1 MPSYLLNQALKV
13 IVDIDMQ
20 DVVPCRL
27 LPSFHRPTRQGSCS
41 GNDFMD
47 EEISS
52 ASSTDINSLYYRLC
66 GDIEEV
72 TIKAPNAKHNS
83 PKVEIIVSLTFM
95 DHTMKTC
102 LRHIL
107 EVSSYSCRK
116 N

>member
-1 MPSYLLNQALKV
+1 MHSYLLNQVLKV

-20 DVVPCRL
+20 DVVVPCRL

-47 EEISS
+47 EEINS

-72 TIKAPNAKHNS
+72 IIKAPNATHKGS
-83 PKVEIIVSLTFM
+83 ITLFDQRKIF
-95 DHTMKTC
+95 DHF
-102 LRHIL
+102 
-107 EVSSYSCRK
+107 
-116 N
+116 